1 MKIQKYLIA
10 VKNAKIKVDLISIAF
25 ILLMIFIGLSLIFI
39 LLESVFYFSPVN
51 KKIILIAIA
60 SLIILTICLLEIYYI
75 AINQDRYRSYSWSK
89 LASIIGKNIFP
100 NKEDTA
106 INAYQIETQT
116 KKTQSQELA
125 DNFIDEVAD
134 KMSNV
139 NPDDNIDKKS
149 LLNIKFFTVSIMFI
163 SIIILSIFWERSS
176 DAFYRWQNYD
186 TQFFA
191 PKPFKLFSLT
201 RNQHIL
207 GGEKISITIISEG
220 QPPDSV
226 LLRLTPTQITLNKRD
241 SSTIELQTGRNSS
254 GFYQFELPELFQDYE
269 YEAIV
274 NSKYFYEVWRSVRS
288 KPDTVFVTDRPKLD
302 NFNMAIIPPKY
313 SKLPLE
319 DLDGSVAVIQALKG
333 SIVKINLESNRTL
346 KSCFMKQNDSIKYLE
361 TYENKATGE
370 FMIKNEGKFSVHLV
384 DPRGITNR
392 DPVPYHVN
400 ILPDNNPTIKVIK
413 PPPIITLGN
422 NQIIQFHLEIEDD
435 YGFTNLQLTYEIR
448 RPEYLEVEP
457 YIAMF
462 IIPELNQDTTLQ
474 IIKTHW
480 NVSDLMLMPD
490 DEIHYHFELSD
501 NDDISGPK
509 KTLSATFIAKVP
521 SLSDLYEELEDKEEN
536 INEQISD
543 SIDEL
548 MSLKDEIDNM
558 ELNILKTEDELKW
571 EDQQKIKEIIN
582 QAKNEINKMKNI
594 SDAIETLMEQSEKHD
609 LFLPDLMEKFQ
620 ELSNLIKEVI
630 PENLLENL
638 INTQN
643 YLEEMDLQS
652 IQEALENMSNN
663 ISEMESELD
672 RYIDIF
678 KRLQAEQKMD
688 ELKNRLGKLVQQK
701 DKLDRD
707 IENINLSEN
716 KSTESRIWQEEQRGL
731 EELNN
736 INQELEEASELVKP
750 FSEKSATRLSEL
762 KSSHDF
768 NMAESSI
775 KETITN
781 LQNSNNQRAKSSS
794 QSSLTSLNNIQKEFA
809 NIQKEFQNETVS
821 EMVEKLEKIMRDI
834 LYLSK
839 KQEHLRSETLSLSK
853 NSSRLKVMA
862 YEQQIIQDQLNQTFN
877 QMIDVSKETFSI
889 TPQMGKSIGKAN
901 NAIEQTKSDITN
913 RNIRKAGQNQH
924 LAMEGL
930 NAAALNLFQSIQ
942 QMQASGSASGF
953 EQFLKMMQQMAGK
966 QQSLNQQGMNL
977 TLGQMTASAQQ
988 QIMQSML
995 QGQKSIQKTLQ
1006 ELIKEIQ
1013 RSGIKE
1019 GQGDLAGIAKDMNDV
1034 ISDLS
1039 KYRYNRKTKEKQRRI
1054 LSRMLD
1060 SQTSLSQR
1068 GYKDERKSLSNDT
1081 SIQYAGPGGLPVD
1094 LGQRQNIALEAL
1106 NRSLNSGYTR
1116 EYQVMI
1122 KRYFNAM
1129 SQLKIQNNNETNE
1142 EIIP

>member
-10 VKNAKIKVDLISIAF
+10 VKNAKIKVDLIRIAF
-25 ILLMIFIGLSLIFI
+25 ILLMIFIGLSLIFV

-60 SLIILTICLLEIYYI
+60 SLIILTICWLAISYI
-75 AINQDRYRSYSWSK
+75 AINQDRYRSYSWSN

-116 KKTQSQELA
+116 KNTQSQELA
-125 DNFIDEVAD
+125 DNFIDAVAD
-134 KMSNV
+134 KISNV

-149 LLNIKFFTVSIMFI
+149 LLNIKFFTVSVMFI

-186 TQFFA
+186 TQFLA

-435 YGFTNLQLTYEIR
+435 YGFTNLQLAYEIR

-462 IIPELNQDTTLQ
+462 IIPELNQDTTVQ

-558 ELNILKTEDELKW
+558 ELNILKTEDELNW
-571 EDQQKIKEIIN
+571 EDQQK
-582 QAKNEINKMKNI
+582 
-594 SDAIETLMEQSEKHD
+594 
-609 LFLPDLMEKFQ
+609 
-620 ELSNLIKEVI
+620 
-630 PENLLENL
+630 
-638 INTQN
+638 
-643 YLEEMDLQS
+643 
-652 IQEALENMSNN
+652 
-663 ISEMESELD
+663 
-672 RYIDIF
+672 
-678 KRLQAEQKMD
+678 
-688 ELKNRLGKLVQQK
+688 
-701 DKLDRD
+701 
-707 IENINLSEN
+707 
-716 KSTESRIWQEEQRGL
+716 
-731 EELNN
+731 
-736 INQELEEASELVKP
+736 
-750 FSEKSATRLSEL
+750 
-762 KSSHDF
+762 
-768 NMAESSI
+768 
-775 KETITN
+775 
-781 LQNSNNQRAKSSS
+781 
-794 QSSLTSLNNIQKEFA
+794 
-809 NIQKEFQNETVS
+809 
-821 EMVEKLEKIMRDI
+821 
-834 LYLSK
+834 
-839 KQEHLRSETLSLSK
+839 
-853 NSSRLKVMA
+853 
-862 YEQQIIQDQLNQTFN
+862 
-877 QMIDVSKETFSI
+877 
-889 TPQMGKSIGKAN
+889 
-901 NAIEQTKSDITN
+901 
-913 RNIRKAGQNQH
+913 
-924 LAMEGL
+924 
-930 NAAALNLFQSIQ
+930 
-942 QMQASGSASGF
+942 
-953 EQFLKMMQQMAGK
+953 
-966 QQSLNQQGMNL
+966 
-977 TLGQMTASAQQ
+977 
-988 QIMQSML
+988 
-995 QGQKSIQKTLQ
+995 
-1006 ELIKEIQ
+1006 
-1013 RSGIKE
+1013 
-1019 GQGDLAGIAKDMNDV
+1019 
-1034 ISDLS
+1034 
-1039 KYRYNRKTKEKQRRI
+1039 
-1054 LSRMLD
+1054 
-1060 SQTSLSQR
+1060 
-1068 GYKDERKSLSNDT
+1068 
-1081 SIQYAGPGGLPVD
+1081 
-1094 LGQRQNIALEAL
+1094 
-1106 NRSLNSGYTR
+1106 
-1116 EYQVMI
+1116 
-1122 KRYFNAM
+1122 
-1129 SQLKIQNNNETNE
+1129 
-1142 EIIP
+1142 